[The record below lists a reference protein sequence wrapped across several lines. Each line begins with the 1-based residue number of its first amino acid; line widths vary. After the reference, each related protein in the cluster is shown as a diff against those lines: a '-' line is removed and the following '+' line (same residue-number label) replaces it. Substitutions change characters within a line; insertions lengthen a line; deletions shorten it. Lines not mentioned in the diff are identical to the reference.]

1 MPLPKDSNDLYFKP
15 SPDYR
20 KAWSVLP
27 QVGLIQF
34 DKKTKINSYNSSLDK
49 IVIGLCVFLT
59 LVAILI
65 DAYVNFMILIKYG
78 IKPAVLI
85 FLVLA
90 DTFIP
95 LIIYIFLEPK
105 IIRLNNKIFQKE
117 LETTV
122 TQINEDDRT
131 RTQRIESTTEEL
143 KSFKSD
149 RNWKYFFKLFCFAII
164 CGIAAGKI
172 ITYASSLPPGINIL
186 SRPMGKV
193 VFFGSIFCAFFHIFC
208 TEKTFAYFA
217 FLLFKQGEFKSVYQA
232 LKNAKGLRTPE
243 QKLEYELQ
251 IQDDKPINYEANLIE
266 SRAGNTS
273 VVKENNNYYIRYIHY
288 IRDEEIKGLINAQT
302 DDRARKA
309 IAIKCKEI
317 QVV

>member
-1 MPLPKDSNDLYFKP
+1 MPFPKDSNDLYFKP

-27 QVGLIQF
+27 QVGSIQF
-34 DKKTKINSYNSSLDK
+34 DKKTKINSYNSSLDR
-49 IVIGLCVFLT
+49 IIIGLSVFLT
-59 LVAILI
+59 LIAVVI

-85 FLVLA
+85 SLVLA

-117 LETTV
+117 LEITV
-122 TQINEDDRT
+122 SEINENHKNRTDR
-131 RTQRIESTTEEL
+131 IHKTTEEL
-143 KSFKSD
+143 KSFKNE
-149 RNWKYFFKLFCFAII
+149 RNFKYFLKLCAFAAI
-164 CGIAAGKI
+164 CVIAAGKI
-172 ITYASSLPPGINIL
+172 YTYASSLPPGINIL

-217 FLLFKQGEFKSVYQA
+217 FWFKHSEFRNVYQA
-232 LKNAKGLRTPE
+232 LNNAKELRKPE
-243 QKLEYELQ
+243 EKLEYELQ
-251 IQDDKPINYEANLIE
+251 IKEEDKPINFEANFIE
-266 SRAGNTS
+266 SRSGNTS
-273 VVKENNNYYIRYIHY
+273 VIKKDNDYYLRYIHY
-288 IRDEEIKGLINAQT
+288 IRDEEIKGLIDAQT

-317 QVV
+317 QVI